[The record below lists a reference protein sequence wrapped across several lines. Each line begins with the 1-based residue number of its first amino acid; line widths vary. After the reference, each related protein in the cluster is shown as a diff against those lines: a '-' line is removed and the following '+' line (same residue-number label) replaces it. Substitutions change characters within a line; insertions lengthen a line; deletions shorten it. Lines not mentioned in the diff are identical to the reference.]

1 MNTSQRNLLA
11 KTLADIAKG
20 ISIAVLIALGTN
32 KMDLTWALTAIA
44 GATECYII
52 AHSLLAGDDK

>member
-1 MNTSQRNLLA
+1 MYLPSRISYLCKETE
-11 KTLADIAKG
+11 KG
-20 ISIAVLIALGTN
+20 ISISVLIALGTN

-44 GATECYII
+44 GATECYLI